1 MILRAFREH
10 LRVIALPLT
19 IGLILALL
27 NAFCDLF
34 MPTVMAWIVDEGIVP
49 KDTDKLWFYGGIM
62 FLVCILAAGIKYAKN
77 VCAITCANGFARA
90 LRRSLFAKGL
100 TLSQEDVRSIGAAG
114 LITRNTNDVQQ
125 VSGTIDAFVRMMVR
139 IPITCIGGLILAFMQ
154 DARIA
159 LLILSVV
166 PVIALLSGFMIAKSM
181 PLFQSI
187 QKGLDLF
194 NLRLREQLGGVRV
207 IRAFNRTKDE
217 EARLYEAGEN
227 IRSATTSVERLLG
240 LLNPLMTFFVNLTIM
255 GMILYAVLTANT
267 GAIKLGALLA
277 CIQYANQIL
286 MAIVQTSMLFSRIP
300 RAAVSMKRMDE
311 VLSIVPKVRD
321 RDDAQTPDFDY
332 SKPLLRFEHVSYRF
346 AGANNDVLQDISFTL
361 EKGSINAIIGAT
373 GSGKSTI
380 LSLIER
386 FIDCTKG
393 RVLLYGVDISSIPQ
407 KTLRS
412 FFGYVPQNPYLF
424 SGTLE
429 ENLKMGKADATSEEM
444 DAALSIAQAEEFV
457 KTWDDDLAHEL
468 SAGGTNVSGGQRQRL
483 SIARALNR
491 HCALFLF
498 DDSFSALDF
507 ATDARLR
514 RALRKNMGDTALLLV
529 AQRVGTVM
537 DADQILV
544 LDQGRLCGLGTHE
557 ELMQSCQIYREIVSS
572 QLDQHDLEGKSEKG
586 GVYA

>member
-1 MILRAFREH
+1 MIA
-10 LRVIALPLT
+10 VPLC
-19 IGLILALL
+19 IGLFLALL

-34 MPTVMAWIVDEGIVP
+34 MPTIMAWIVDEGIVP
-49 KDTDKLWFYGGIM
+49 KDLNKLWFYGGIM
-62 FLVCILAAGIKYAKN
+62 LLVSVLAAGIKYAKN

-100 TLSQEDVRSIGAAG
+100 TLSQEDVRSVGAAG

-125 VSGTIDAFVRMMVR
+125 VSQTIDAFVRMMVR

-154 DARIA
+154 DTRIA

-166 PVIALLSGFMIAKSM
+166 PIIALLSAFMISRSM
-181 PLFQSI
+181 PLFQNI
-187 QKGLDLF
+187 QKSLDLF
-194 NLRLREQLGGVRV
+194 NLRLREQLNGVRV
-207 IRAFNRTKDE
+207 IRAFNRTRDE
-217 EARLYEAGEN
+217 EERLLEAGES
-227 IRSATTSVERLLG
+227 IRTNMTHVERLLG
-240 LLNPLMTFFVNLTIM
+240 ILNPLMTFFVNLTIM
-255 GMILYAVLTANT
+255 AMILYAVLTANH
-267 GAIKLGALLA
+267 GAIRLGALLA

-300 RAAVSMKRMDE
+300 RAMVSMKRMNE
-311 VLSIVPKVRD
+311 VLSITPKVRD
-321 RDDAQTPDFDY
+321 AENADPEPAFDKT
-332 SKPLLRFEHVSYRF
+332 KPLLAFEHVSYRF
-346 AGANNDVLQDISFTL
+346 EGASGDVLSDINFTISR
-361 EKGSINAIIGAT
+361 GSVNAIIGAT

-386 FIDCTKG
+386 FIDCTQG
-393 RVLLYGVDISSIPQ
+393 RILLYGVDIKTIPQ

-429 ENLKMGKADATSEEM
+429 ENLRMGKKDASTEEM
-444 DAALSIAQAEEFV
+444 DLALSIAQAEEFV
-457 KTWDDDLAHEL
+457 SSWDDDLAHEL

-491 HCALFLF
+491 DCDLYLF

-507 ATDARLR
+507 ATDAKLR
-514 RALRKNMGDTALLLV
+514 QAFRKNMGDTALLLV

-537 DADQILV
+537 DSDQILV
-544 LDQGRLCGLGTHE
+544 LDQGCLCGLGTHE
-557 ELMQSCQIYREIVSS
+557 ELMQTCSVYQEIVTS
-572 QLDQHDLEGKSEKG
+572 QLSQEDLENNSLLASEGKG
-586 GVYA
+586 GVFA